1 MRIALAGVG
10 HWHAAMHREAAHQAG
25 ATITGVWDEDADV
38 AARFASA
45 NGLEL
50 HASFE
55 GLAATRP
62 DLVVLM
68 GRPAGLVERA
78 ISLVDAGLAVMLE
91 KPAALGAS
99 ELEPLRDR
107 GRRGA
112 FIAVP
117 LPNRCSPIW
126 PRIAELA
133 AAGRLG
139 GLSHAQFRIVN
150 GPPERYRIDG
160 VPWLLAPQTS
170 GGGAL
175 RNLGIHGV
183 DAALAL
189 AGDDGLEL
197 VSASLGH
204 LHGEAVEDYA
214 VLTLRSDRGLIVT
227 VEAGYTYASMAPGGD
242 FEWRVSSA
250 NAYLVDRG
258 DHCSTTT
265 LDDAAVRGEPP
276 LLPGERY
283 KAFMADTL
291 ARLARGAAPLV
302 GIEDYWRAMTL
313 IDEAYRRATA

>member
-1 MRIALAGVG
+1 MSRRALPGKRPPDPGLSRGLGQGPAGPG
-10 HWHAAMHREAAHQAG
+10 GADGQAG
-25 ATITGVWDEDADV
+25 GPGR
-38 AARFASA
+38 AR
-45 NGLEL
+45 NLTCRRG
-50 HASFE
+50 
-55 GLAATRP
+55 TCR
-62 DLVVLM
+62 
-68 GRPAGLVERA
+68 
-78 ISLVDAGLAVMLE
+78 DAGKAGRAE
-91 KPAALGAS
+91 GIRTRTAQ
-99 ELEPLRDR
+99 ER

-117 LPNRCSPIW
+117 LPNRYSPIW

-197 VSASLGH
+197 VATSLGH

-214 VLTLRSDRGLIVT
+214 ILTLRDRRGLIVT
-227 VEAGYTYASMAPGGD
+227 IEAGYTYASMAPAATSNGASPA
-242 FEWRVSSA
+242 RTPIS
-250 NAYLVDRG
+250 
-258 DHCSTTT
+258 STTGT
-265 LDDAAVRGEPP
+265 IAASRRSTMRPRARNRPCCPASATRPSWRIRWPGWHAAK
-276 LLPGERY
+276 LLSSGSKTIGGP
-283 KAFMADTL
+283 
-291 ARLARGAAPLV
+291 
-302 GIEDYWRAMTL
+302 
-313 IDEAYRRATA
+313 

>member
-10 HWHAAMHREAAHQAG
+10 HWHASMQREAAHHAG
-25 ATITGVWDEDADV
+25 ATVAGVWDEDADI
-38 AARFASA
+38 AARFALE
-45 NGLEL
+45 NGIQAYL
-50 HASFE
+50 SFE
-55 GLAATRP
+55 AVVAARP

-78 ISLVDAGLAVMLE
+78 LALVDAGLPVLLE
-91 KPAALGAS
+91 KPAALKAS

-107 GRRGA
+107 GRHGA

-126 PRIAELA
+126 ARMTELA
-133 AAGRLG
+133 ASDRLG
-139 GLSHAQFRIVN
+139 RLSHAQFRLVN

-175 RNLGIHGV
+175 RNLGIHGI

-189 AGDDGLEL
+189 AGDSDLEL

-214 VLTLRSDRGLIVT
+214 VVTLRSHQGLIVT
-227 VEAGYTYASMAPGGD
+227 VEAGYTYASMAAGGD

-258 DHCSTTT
+258 DHCRITT
-265 LDDAAVRGEPP
+265 LDDEVTREEPP
-276 LLPGERY
+276 FPPGERY
-283 KAFMADTL
+283 RAFMADTL
-291 ARLARGAAPLV
+291 GRLSRGEAPLV
-302 GIEDYWRAMTL
+302 GIEDYWRAMAM
-313 IDEAYRRATA
+313 IDEAYGTAMA